1 MQKPKAVIFDLGKVL
16 LDFDYEKLARD
27 MQRHCAISAEELLS
41 SALCVSGLQQRYE
54 SGLLSSQ
61 AFFEEVKRISGF
73 RLGYK
78 EFEPIFAD
86 IFNPIP
92 EMIDLQ
98 GRLQARGIPTYI
110 FSNTNEIAIKHIRQ
124 AYPFFSNFTGYIYSY
139 EHRSMKPDS
148 RIYEAVEKMT
158 KADRADLLYI
168 DDRLENIKQG
178 RERGWQVIHH
188 VAPEQTISRVEQM
201 LG

>member
-16 LDFDYEKLARD
+16 LDFDYEKLARE
-27 MQRHCAISAEELLS
+27 MQQHCAISAEELLS

-73 RLGYK
+73 RLGYE

-86 IFNPIP
+86 IFTPIP

-124 AYPFFSNFTGYIYSY
+124 AYPFFSNFSGYVYSY

-158 KADRADLLYI
+158 RADRSDLLYI
-168 DDRLENIKQG
+168 DDRLENIEQG
-178 RERGWQVIHH
+178 RGRGWQVIHH
-188 VAPEQTISRVEQM
+188 VASEQTIPRVEQL